1 MPRHH
6 LNRCYDALMRTTT
19 RIDDDV
25 FEELKG
31 LAQKEEAPLTR
42 VLNRTL
48 RAGLKASRVPG
59 RRRRPYR
66 EKTYAMG
73 RPLIDLRKALAKASE
88 LEDEEVLRKLTLRK

>member
-1 MPRHH
+1 
-6 LNRCYDALMRTTT
+6 MRTTT

-31 LAQKEEAPLTR
+31 LAQEEEEPLTR

-48 RAGLKASRVPG
+48 RAGLKASRTPS
-59 RRRRPYR
+59 RRRRRHR

-73 RPLIDLRKALAKASE
+73 RPRTDLRKALAKAIE
-88 LEDEEVLRKLTLRK
+88 LENEEILRKLTLRK